1 MHAINTLFYEEMKLI
16 EKFLIRNDPI
26 KYLERLNET
35 QKRSKHKF
43 TNLRK
48 QPTFI
53 KEGKI

>member
-1 MHAINTLFYEEMKLI
+1 MI